1 MIKEPQRV
9 TQSPPCAQKN
19 SLNNYTKQRN
29 PSKRGKT
36 IEIEDAQK
44 KFSYNSSFFT
54 QYNKKRRKTH
64 HSTKSNATTWHS
76 WKCIFHFFF
85 WFFLLLGFLKNPKR
99 KHKRKWKQQQ
109 LNSEW
114 KRAYWLEDLWG
125 GFAVAEAGGRDEA
138 DFCLGEFLAFF
149 FAIFSLPRTLKGP
162 LILVSA
168 AALHSWFGYHSVRG
182 WKNKRKTWSGDQY
195 ASV

>member
-1 MIKEPQRV
+1 MSINHKEQDKIRTCPLPFLHIFPLVFSITNKMIKEPQRV

-99 KHKRKWKQQQ
+99 KHKRK
-109 LNSEW
+109 
-114 KRAYWLEDLWG
+114 
-125 GFAVAEAGGRDEA
+125 
-138 DFCLGEFLAFF
+138 
-149 FAIFSLPRTLKGP
+149 
-162 LILVSA
+162 
-168 AALHSWFGYHSVRG
+168 
-182 WKNKRKTWSGDQY
+182 
-195 ASV
+195 